1 MNKVDGVINFA
12 AESHVDNSILNL
24 NFTKQILTG
33 FFLLEVCLSN
43 WFDDNYK
50 IKNKY
55 LNSRF
60 HQISTDEIY
69 GSIDS
74 DSFTETDKYKPNS
87 PYAASKASADMIV
100 RSYNKTYGLNT
111 AISVSSNNFGFNQH
125 HEKFIPKVINCLING
140 LEIPV
145 YGNGSNVRD
154 WIFVDDN
161 CRAIDL
167 IFNKGRNGESYNV
180 GGGNI
185 YTNLEVIDM
194 IHKIICETS
203 KSEKTINFIKDRL
216 GHDKRYSLN
225 NSKIISELGW
235 KISKDKFIQT

>member
-1 MNKVDGVINFA
+1 
-12 AESHVDNSILNL
+12 
-24 NFTKQILTG
+24 
-33 FFLLEVCLSN
+33 
-43 WFDDNYK
+43 
-50 IKNKY
+50 
-55 LNSRF
+55 
-60 HQISTDEIY
+60 
-69 GSIDS
+69 
-74 DSFTETDKYKPNS
+74 
-87 PYAASKASADMIV
+87 
-100 RSYNKTYGLNT
+100 
-111 AISVSSNNFGFNQH
+111 
-125 HEKFIPKVINCLING
+125 EKFIPKVINCLING

-145 YGNGSNVRD
+145 FGNGSNVRD

-203 KSEKTINFIKDRL
+203 NSEKVINFIKDRL

-235 KISKDKFIQT
+235 KISKDKFIQNLKTYIDKEYIEKKNNV